1 MPVPISPNSRGL
13 PRQGNVVPVYRTIVA
28 DLLSPVSAF
37 LSLSPQHGRGA
48 NLHPHSFLLESVEGG
63 ERVGRYTFFGVDPFQ
78 IVSCRGDRIT
88 SCRSADRRTAEE
100 RDRQRLRVPAPT
112 GRALPFRGDSRPAAL
127 HRRRGGLSF
136 L

>member
-1 MPVPISPNSRGL
+1 MTNSLPNFTKFKRL
-13 PRQGNVVPVYRTIVA
+13 AAHGNVVPVYRTIVA

-48 NLHPHSFLLESVEGG
+48 NSHPHSFLLESVEGG

-88 SCRSADRRTAEE
+88 VRRGEAVAAVYDRRAFGAHRAPLQEE
-100 RDRQRLRVPAPT
+100 
-112 GRALPFRGDSRPAAL
+112 
-127 HRRRGGLSF
+127 
-136 L
+136 